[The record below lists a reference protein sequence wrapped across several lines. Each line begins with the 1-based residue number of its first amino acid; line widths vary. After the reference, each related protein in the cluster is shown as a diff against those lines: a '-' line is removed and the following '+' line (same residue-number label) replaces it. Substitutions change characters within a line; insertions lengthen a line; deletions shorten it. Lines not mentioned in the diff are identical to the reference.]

1 MEGTDIVLD
10 HVVPWQL
17 LLWVEGPPKAT
28 ETLIRVKK
36 LIYEG
41 FTEGHG

>member
-10 HVVPWQL
+10 RGVPWQL
-17 LLWVEGPPKAT
+17 PLWVEVPPKAI
-28 ETLIRVKK
+28 ETLIGVNK